1 MRPSVVLLAAVLG
14 IAVAG
19 AAQTQAGA
27 ADPLQAP
34 ECRAALAALQE
45 LEAGALA
52 SSAAQRAPAQRAPAQ
67 RAPAA
72 SANGA
77 SAAPRPALRTARTAI
92 DPQLAAAQRRAARSC
107 LASRADPPVPGRLAQ
122 PPVAVPPVANARPPP
137 TSTAPTLPPTRSPG
151 PTAPVSITSCD
162 PAGCWTSDGARLNR
176 VGPTLWGSRGACS
189 VVGAV
194 VQCP

>member
-1 MRPSVVLLAAVLG
+1 MRRTVVLLAAVLG
-14 IAVAG
+14 AAVGVAD
-19 AAQTQAGA
+19 AAHTQAGA
-27 ADPLQAP
+27 ADALQAP

-45 LEAGALA
+45 LEAAALA
-52 SSAAQRAPAQRAPAQ
+52 SSATQRAPARRAP
-67 RAPAA
+67 PAA
-72 SANGA
+72 AHAG
-77 SAAPRPALRTARTAI
+77 SAAPRPALRTARPAI

-107 LASRADPPVPGRLAQ
+107 LASRADPPLPGRLAQ

-162 PAGCWTSDGARLNR
+162 AAGCWTSDGARLNR

>member
-52 SSAAQRAPAQRAPAQ
+52 SSAAQRAPAQ